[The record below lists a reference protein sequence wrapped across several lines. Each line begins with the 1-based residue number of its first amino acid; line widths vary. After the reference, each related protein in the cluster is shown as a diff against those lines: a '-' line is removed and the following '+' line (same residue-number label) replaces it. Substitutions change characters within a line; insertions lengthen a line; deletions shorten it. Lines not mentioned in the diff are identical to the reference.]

1 MTLTPDR
8 RISSL
13 RFGLAGSV
21 ALVLLLSGCGDDESK
36 KKPLTQVAAKVD
48 GEEISI
54 HQVNSI
60 MSREGM
66 PAQGT
71 PEISQQILERL
82 IDQQVL
88 VNRAIEAKLDR
99 DPNVLLKIDMARRE
113 ILGQAY
119 LEKQLTGLSKPTAG
133 DIRKYYVDNPYLFS
147 DRKIYDVQEIRMQA
161 TPAIKGDLEQMAS
174 EQKSFDEMVKY
185 VASRGVQYRVLEAVR
200 PAEQIPMNLLPSLAK
215 LGDKETGFFDNKDS
229 YSLVHIR
236 SSKKVP
242 ITEAKAQPVIESFLI
257 TQKKQKV
264 VGEEVKR
271 IRTASKVEYLGSFAE
286 AKANPAP

>member
-1 MTLTPDR
+1 MTLTPNSR
-8 RISSL
+8 LCL
-13 RFGLAGSV
+13 RLGWAGSV
-21 ALVLLLSGCGDDESK
+21 VLAMLLSGCGDEAGK

-66 PAQGT
+66 PSLGT
-71 PEISQQILERL
+71 QELSQQVLERL
-82 IDQQVL
+82 IDQQAL
-88 VNRAIEAKLDR
+88 VNRAIDEKLDR

-119 LEKQLTGLSKPTAG
+119 LEKHLTGLSKPTAG

-147 DRKIYDVQEIRMQA
+147 ERKIFDLQEIRMQA

-174 EQKSFDEMVKY
+174 EQRSFDEMLKY
-185 VASRGVQYRVLEAVR
+185 VAGRGVQYRVVDAVK
-200 PAEQIPMNLLPSLAK
+200 PAEQIPLNLLPSLAK
-215 LGDKETGFFDNKDS
+215 LGDKETGFFDNKDT
-229 YSLVHIR
+229 YSLVYVR
-236 SSKKVP
+236 ASKKAP
-242 ITEAKAQPVIESFLI
+242 ITEAKAQPVIESFLM

-264 VGEEVKR
+264 VAEEVKR
-271 IRTASKVEYLGSFAE
+271 IRTASKVEYLGAFTE
-286 AKANPAP
+286 AKTTAVP